1 MFSLNYMGEFVLLLV
16 EEQEQLL
23 PGHYKD
29 TAHRSER
36 LRLFQRHG
44 RDAAARKGKDVTV
57 LL

>member
-1 MFSLNYMGEFVLLLV
+1 MFSLNYMGEFVLLSI
-16 EEQEQLL
+16 EEQERLL

-36 LRLFQRHG
+36 LHLFQRHG
-44 RDAAARKGKDVTV
+44 RDAAARKGKHITV